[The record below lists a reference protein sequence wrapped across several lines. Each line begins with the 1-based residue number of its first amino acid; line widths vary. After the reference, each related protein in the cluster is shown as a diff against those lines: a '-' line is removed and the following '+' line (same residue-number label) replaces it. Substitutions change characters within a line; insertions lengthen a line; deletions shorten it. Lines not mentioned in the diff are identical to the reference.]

1 MLDAAFMI
9 RVRREDARVE
19 EVFPCSTAEKV
30 ARVSK
35 RVNRFEDVTF
45 RWGAE
50 YMDLVYQRGLD
61 DELRERALQQL
72 RERHD
77 RSTTRAG
84 LTSRRQRHSGRGSRA
99 DREPVAHRL
108 TGAPFGVEAP

>member
-9 RVRREDARVE
+9 RVRRVDARVE
-19 EVFPCSTAEKV
+19 EVFPCLTAEKV
-30 ARVSK
+30 AQVWK

-50 YMDLVYQRGLD
+50 YMDLVYQWGLD
-61 DELRERALQQL
+61 DESRERALQQL

-84 LTSRRQRHSGRGSRA
+84 LTSRRAAPQRERVEGRSRA
-99 DREPVAHRL
+99 GSPSADGR
-108 TGAPFGVEAP
+108 PFGVEAP